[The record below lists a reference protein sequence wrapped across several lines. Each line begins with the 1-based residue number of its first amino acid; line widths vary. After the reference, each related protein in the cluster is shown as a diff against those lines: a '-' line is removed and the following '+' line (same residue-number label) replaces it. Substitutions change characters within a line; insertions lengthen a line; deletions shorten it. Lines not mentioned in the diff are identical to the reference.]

1 MRIKLVSDTQ
11 INSHS
16 RRLSYS
22 QKQIVQQMNDGLLA
36 EGTIRPSNSPYALPI
51 VFVKKKNGETWMC
64 IDYRNLNNSLYL
76 CLCLEMLE

>member
-51 VFVKKKNGETWMC
+51 VLVMKKNCETWMC
-64 IDYRNLNNSLYL
+64 IDYRNLNKSLYL
-76 CLCLEMLE
+76 FMKIAWKC